1 MIKNISI
8 LKKINDIDHMSIIKT
23 EIRRRKRL
31 VIKEINLREKEDL

>member
-8 LKKINDIDHMSIIKT
+8 LKKINYIDHMSIIKT